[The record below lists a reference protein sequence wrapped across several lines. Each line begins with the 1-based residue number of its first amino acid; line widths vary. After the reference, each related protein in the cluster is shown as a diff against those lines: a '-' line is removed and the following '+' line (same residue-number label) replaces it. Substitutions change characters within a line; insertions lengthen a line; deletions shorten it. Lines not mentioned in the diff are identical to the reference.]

1 MLFTRLIPA
10 IFFTAYSL
18 VVTAQ
23 PIATSFRSSGVD
35 IPAFLQRQSEGEL
48 RAVVINLHGNPGGR
62 IRPELLLATSLAK
75 HGAATFWFNY
85 SGIWGNQ
92 GTYSFSNSLA
102 DLRAAVDYLKSPD
115 AKQHLGL
122 GDVPIVLFGYSMGSA
137 VALVGAAADDRVA
150 GVVALAPCDHG
161 YFGQEFAN
169 PQTRLKPLFDSVVV
183 DIFGPKG
190 AVPGGWPVFSGDLV
204 ANHPKNGFPQNA
216 QALQSK
222 ALLIFAA
229 LDDTTCPLEDHFFP
243 LYRTLRSAQHSRL
256 QAHVLN
262 TRHGLDAP
270 TALSMR
276 QITSDWIVRSFP
288 SGAVKAAEEK
298 TPQSSTQQSRQ

>member
-10 IFFTAYSL
+10 IFFTACSL

-23 PIATSFRSSGVD
+23 PVATSFRSSGVD

-62 IRPELLLATSLAK
+62 IRPELPLATSLAK
-75 HGAATFWFNY
+75 HGVATFWFNY

-92 GTYSFSNSLA
+92 GTYSFSNSVA

-115 AKQHLGL
+115 AKHRLGL
-122 GDVPIVLFGYSMGSA
+122 GEVPIVLFGYSMGSA
-137 VALVGAAADDRVA
+137 VAIVGAGGDDRVA

-169 PQTRLKPLFDSVVV
+169 PQTRLKPFFEAAADG
-183 DIFGPKG
+183 IFGPKG
-190 AVPGGWPVFSGDLV
+190 AVPGGWPAFSGDLV
-204 ANHPKNGFPQNA
+204 ANHPKISFPRNA
-216 QALQSK
+216 AALQSK

-243 LYRTLRSAQHSRL
+243 LYRTLRGAQHSRL

-262 TRHGLDAP
+262 TGHGFDGP
-270 TALSMR
+270 NALSMR
-276 QITSDWIVRSFP
+276 QMTADWIVRSFP
-288 SGAVKAAEEK
+288 GGPAKAAEGKASESS
-298 TPQSSTQQSRQ
+298 PQQPRQ